1 MAGVVA
7 VKKPIGEILKDMG
20 LVTDEQIEE
29 ALTIQ
34 RERGGVLG
42 EILVG
47 LGYVNAQQV
56 LEALGQQFG
65 MEAVNLEEMEIP
77 QEIVE
82 RVSAAV
88 ARSYRVM
95 PVAWDGEG
103 LTVAMADPLNI
114 GALDELRFVLD
125 SPVRGAIS
133 APEAV
138 DQALDKYYGQPELEK
153 MEEIAEEMGGGEEI
167 VVIDEREAGFD
178 LESLKEA
185 TDSAPVRRLVNY
197 VLLLAIKDQASDIH
211 FEPFEDEFKIR
222 YRIDGVLY
230 EMVPPPKH
238 LGPAI
243 TSRLKVMSGLNIS
256 ERRRPQ
262 DGRIRIIAAG
272 HPVDL
277 RVSVLPT
284 QFGESTVIRVLDR
297 RAAPLDLEVLG
308 MRQDQLA
315 NFREHFSK
323 PHGIILV
330 TGPTG
335 CGKTTTLYSAL
346 MVLNDISTKIIT
358 TEDPVEFDLEGIMQV
373 QVNEAIG
380 VTFGRCLRHILRQD
394 PDKILVG
401 EIRDLETGQLAIQAS
416 LTGHLVMSTLH
427 TNDAPTAITRLVDM
441 GLEPYLLN
449 ATLEAVIAERLVRKI
464 CADCKTEYTPTKEE
478 LLELQLAP
486 QDVEGKKFYYGR
498 GCKACNHTGYHG
510 RTGIF
515 EIMSI
520 TDELRELISYDVS
533 TSRLR
538 EAAIRGGMK
547 ILRDSGLLDMYDGI
561 TTIEEVAR
569 QTLVGEV

>member
-1 MAGVVA
+1 MANVVA

-29 ALTIQ
+29 ALTVQ
-34 RERGGVLG
+34 RQKGGVLG
-42 EILVG
+42 EILVS
-47 LGYVNAQQV
+47 LGYVSSGQV

-65 MEAVNLEEMEIP
+65 MEAVSLEEMDISREV
-77 QEIVE
+77 VE

-88 ARSYRVM
+88 ARSYRIM
-95 PVAWDGEG
+95 PVSWDGQE

-133 APEAV
+133 SPEAV
-138 DQALDKYYGQPELEK
+138 DRALEKYYGRPTVEK
-153 MEEIAEEMGGGEEI
+153 MEEIAEEIGRHED
-167 VVIDEREAGFD
+167 VAVIDEREAGFD

-197 VLLLAIKDQASDIH
+197 VLLQAIKDQATDIH
-211 FEPFEDEFKIR
+211 FEPFENEFKIR

-277 RVSVLPT
+277 RISVLPT

-297 RAAPLDLEVLG
+297 RAAPLDLELLG
-308 MRQDQLA
+308 MRQDDLEK
-315 NFREHFSK
+315 FRQHFSR

-346 MVLNDISTKIIT
+346 MVLNDIGTKIIT
-358 TEDPVEFDLEGIMQV
+358 TEDPVEFDLSGIIQV
-373 QVNEAIG
+373 QVNEIIG

-441 GLEPYLLN
+441 GLEPYLIN
-449 ATLEAVIAERLVRKI
+449 ATLEAIIAERLVRKI
-464 CADCKTEYTPTKEE
+464 CTECKAEYTPTKEE
-478 LLELQLAP
+478 LMELQLSP
-486 QDVEGKKFYYGR
+486 EDMTGKNFYYGR
-498 GCKACNHTGYHG
+498 GCKTCNHTGYHG

-520 TDELRELISYDVS
+520 SDELRELISYDIS

-538 EAAIRGGMK
+538 QAAIRGGMRT
-547 ILRDSGLLDMYDGI
+547 LRESGLLKIYDGV

>member
-1 MAGVVA
+1 M
-7 VKKPIGEILKDMG
+7 KKPIGEILKDMG

-29 ALTIQ
+29 ALTVQ
-34 RERGGVLG
+34 RQKGGVLG
-42 EILVG
+42 EILVS
-47 LGYVNAQQV
+47 LGYVNSEQV
-56 LEALGQQFG
+56 LDALGQQFG

-77 QEIVE
+77 REIVE

-88 ARSYRVM
+88 ARSYRIM
-95 PVAWDGEG
+95 PVSWDGQE

-125 SPVRGAIS
+125 STVRGAIS
-133 APEAV
+133 SPEAV
-138 DQALDKYYGQPELEK
+138 DRALEKYYGRPAAEK
-153 MEEIAEEMGGGEEI
+153 MEEIAEQIGRHEDVPI
-167 VVIDEREAGFD
+167 IDEREAGFD
-178 LESLKEA
+178 LEKLKEA
-185 TDSAPVRRLVNY
+185 TDAAPVRRLVNY
-197 VLLLAIKDQASDIH
+197 VLLQAVKDQATDVH

-238 LGPAI
+238 LGTAI

-277 RVSVLPT
+277 RISVLPT

-297 RAAPLDLEVLG
+297 RAAPLDLELLG
-308 MRQDQLA
+308 MRQDELER
-315 NFREHFSK
+315 FRQHFSR

-346 MVLNDISTKIIT
+346 MVLNDIATKIIT
-358 TEDPVEFDLEGIMQV
+358 TEDPVEFDLEGIVQV

-427 TNDAPTAITRLVDM
+427 TNDAPTAITRLIDM
-441 GLEPYLLN
+441 GLEPYLIN
-449 ATLEAVIAERLVRKI
+449 ATLEAVIAERLIRKI
-464 CADCKTEYTPTKEE
+464 CTQCKSEYAPSKDE
-478 LLELQLAP
+478 LMELQLNP
-486 QDVEGKKFYYGR
+486 EDVAERKFYYGR
-498 GCKACNHTGYHG
+498 GCKSCNHTGYHG

-520 TDELRELISYDVS
+520 SDELRELISYDIS

-538 EAAIRGGMK
+538 QAAVRTGMRT
-547 ILRDSGLLDMYDGI
+547 LRESGLLKIYDGV

>member
-1 MAGVVA
+1 
-7 VKKPIGEILKDMG
+7 
-20 LVTDEQIEE
+20 
-29 ALTIQ
+29 
-34 RERGGVLG
+34 
-42 EILVG
+42 
-47 LGYVNAQQV
+47 
-56 LEALGQQFG
+56 
-65 MEAVNLEEMEIP
+65 
-77 QEIVE
+77 
-82 RVSAAV
+82 
-88 ARSYRVM
+88 M
-95 PVAWDGEG
+95 PVSWDGQE

-133 APEAV
+133 SPEAV
-138 DQALDKYYGQPELEK
+138 DRALEKYYGRPTVEK
-153 MEEIAEEMGGGEEI
+153 MEEIAEEIGRHED
-167 VVIDEREAGFD
+167 VAVIDEREAGFD

-197 VLLLAIKDQASDIH
+197 VLLQAIKDQATDIH
-211 FEPFEDEFKIR
+211 FEPFENEFKIR

-277 RVSVLPT
+277 RISVLPT

-297 RAAPLDLEVLG
+297 RAAPLDLELLG
-308 MRQDQLA
+308 MRQDDLEK
-315 NFREHFSK
+315 FRQHFSR

-346 MVLNDISTKIIT
+346 MVLNDIGTKIIT
-358 TEDPVEFDLEGIMQV
+358 TEDPVEFDLSGIIQV
-373 QVNEAIG
+373 QVNEIIG

-441 GLEPYLLN
+441 GLEPYLIN
-449 ATLEAVIAERLVRKI
+449 ATLEAIIAERLVRKI
-464 CADCKTEYTPTKEE
+464 CTECKAEYTPTKEE
-478 LLELQLAP
+478 LMELQLSP
-486 QDVEGKKFYYGR
+486 EDMTGKNFYYGR
-498 GCKACNHTGYHG
+498 GCKTCNHTGYHG

-520 TDELRELISYDVS
+520 SDELRELISYDIS

-538 EAAIRGGMK
+538 QAAIRGGMRT
-547 ILRDSGLLDMYDGI
+547 LRESGLLKIYDGV

>member
-1 MAGVVA
+1 MADVVA

-20 LVTDEQIEE
+20 LVTEEQIEE
-29 ALTIQ
+29 ALTVQ
-34 RERGGVLG
+34 RDKGGVLG
-42 EILVG
+42 EVLVG
-47 LGYVNAQQV
+47 LGYVNSEQV

-65 MEAVNLEEMEIP
+65 MEAVNLEEIEIS

-88 ARSYRVM
+88 ARSYRIM
-95 PVAWDGEG
+95 PVSWDGQE

-133 APEAV
+133 SPEAV
-138 DQALDKYYGQPELEK
+138 DRALEKHYGRPAAEK
-153 MEEIAEEMGGGEEI
+153 MEEIAEEIGVGEEVTI
-167 VVIDEREAGFD
+167 IDEREAGFD

-197 VLLLAIKDQASDIH
+197 VLLLAIKDQATDIH

-222 YRIDGVLY
+222 YRIDGILY

-256 ERRRPQ
+256 ERRRAQ

-277 RVSVLPT
+277 RISVLPT

-297 RAAPLDLEVLG
+297 RAAPLNLELLG
-308 MRQDQLA
+308 MRQDELEK
-315 NFREHFSK
+315 FRQHFSK

-373 QVNEAIG
+373 QVNEVIG

-416 LTGHLVMSTLH
+416 LTGHLVMTTLH
-427 TNDAPTAITRLVDM
+427 TTDAPTAITRLIDM

-449 ATLEAVIAERLVRKI
+449 ATMEAIIAERLVRKI
-464 CADCKTEYTPTKEE
+464 CLECKTEYTPTKEE
-478 LLELQLAP
+478 LMELQLSP
-486 QDVEGKKFYYGR
+486 EDVAGKKFHYGR

-520 TDELRELISYDVS
+520 TDELRELISYDIS
-533 TSRLR
+533 TGRLR
-538 EAAIRGGMK
+538 QAAMRTGMRT
-547 ILRDSGLLDMYDGI
+547 LRESGLLKIYDGI
-561 TTIEEVAR
+561 TTIEGVAR
-569 QTLVGEV
+569 QTLVGEI